1 MRCCFYVPNMPA
13 KNRGKIQP
21 LGHIFGTL
29 CLQGKFTPFS
39 TKLEMAH
46 QTYIGGAACWGMA
59 GHGWAC
65 LGAVW
70 GAPRHPQPFP
80 NKQTCPIFIN
90 LSRFHQIF
98 LINSDLLMNLGGI
111 WWERGA
117 VLELGS
123 HRPSHVGREFVGKN
137 L

>member
-1 MRCCFYVPNMPA
+1 MPA
-13 KNRGKIQP
+13 KNRGKTQP

-29 CLQGKFTPFS
+29 CLQGKLTPFS

-59 GHGWAC
+59 GHGWG
-65 LGAVW
+65 LSG
-70 GAPRHPQPFP
+70 GRPGTPRPLVTSCSPQI
-80 NKQTCPIFIN
+80 CPIFIN
-90 LSRFHQIF
+90 LSCFHQIF